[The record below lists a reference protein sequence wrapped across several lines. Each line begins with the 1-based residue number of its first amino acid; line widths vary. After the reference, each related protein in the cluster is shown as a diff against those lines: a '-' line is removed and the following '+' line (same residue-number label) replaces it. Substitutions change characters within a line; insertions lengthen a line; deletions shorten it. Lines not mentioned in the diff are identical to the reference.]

1 MKKSVFVI
9 VLVVLFGCS
18 KGNDNSPEEEAL
30 PLNPTVPTLIYPSN
44 NEPCLDA
51 VSLNDSQ
58 SQIAFQWNASDNVNN
73 YTLVITNLNTNETQ
87 EFPVTSS
94 PYTATLAK
102 AEPFSWKVIANGE
115 IGSTP
120 AESDRWKFYLAGNS
134 VTNYAPFPA
143 ELISPQAA
151 STVSANNNDEIT
163 LIWLATDVESDIAT
177 YTLYMDSTDAS
188 TEITQIAHAEGNME
202 YNVMV
207 TSGATYFWRIVSLD
221 QTGNTSDSGTY
232 GFRVN

>member
-1 MKKSVFVI
+1 MKYYHYI
-9 VLVVLFGCS
+9 LGLLVLLTISCS
-18 KGNDNSPEEEAL
+18 KADDTSEPEV
-30 PLNPTVPTLIYPSN
+30 LNPTSPSLVYPAN

-51 VSLNDSQ
+51 VSLNDTQ
-58 SQIAFQWNASDNVNN
+58 SQIAFQWNASENVNN

-87 EFPVTSS
+87 ELPVTSS

-102 AEPFSWKVIANGE
+102 AEPFSWKVVANGAV
-115 IGSTP
+115 GSTP

-134 VTNYAPFPA
+134 ETNYAPFPA

-151 STVSANNNDEIT
+151 STVSANNDSEIT
-163 LIWLATDVESDIAT
+163 LIWLATDVDSDLAT
-177 YTLYMDSTDAS
+177 YTLFMDSTDAS
-188 TEITQIAHAEGNME
+188 TEITQIGYEQGNME
-202 YNVMV
+202 YNVEV
-207 TSGATYFWRIVSLD
+207 INGETYYWRVVSLD